1 MQGGTKPGKSKK
13 MIMMIIINIS
23 YLFYMDDLKL
33 FPKNDNDLEGIL
45 QTVKKFSDDL
55 GTTFGLAKCAKASF
69 KRGKLTRSTSL
80 ELDMTTIIKDLEQ
93 EEFYKHL
100 GVNESDRIQHS
111 QMKEKVNKEC
121 YRRFHAIL
129 KTELKSANS
138 IEAINTLAIPVVI
151 RN

>member
-1 MQGGTKPGKSKK
+1 M
-13 MIMMIIINIS
+13 
-23 YLFYMDDLKL
+23 YDLKL
-33 FPKNDNDLEGIL
+33 FLKNDNDLEGIL
-45 QTVKKFSDDL
+45 QTVKKFSHDL
-55 GTTFGLAKCAKASF
+55 GMTLGLGKCAKASF

-80 ELDMTTIIKDLEQ
+80 ELDMTTIIKDLDQ
-93 EEFYKHL
+93 DEFYKHL
-100 GVNESDRIQHS
+100 GFNDSDGIQHS
-111 QMKEKVNKEC
+111 KMKEKVKNEC